1 MAILD
6 DDAAKVVKLLPANM
20 LPVFVAMTGDVKRFV
35 PVNTFVPL
43 RRETLVEL
51 GAVSVKLLIPL
62 VTTTTVELPAMMR
75 VGGRPGDTAAMV
87 SDTSS
92 PSRR

>member
-1 MAILD
+1 MAKLA

-35 PVNTFVPL
+35 PVNTLVPSSCAPA
-43 RRETLVEL
+43 EEL
-51 GAVSVKLLIPL
+51 MVKLLTPL
-62 VTTTTVELPAMMR
+62 VTTVVLAPGAMR
-75 VGGRPGDTAAMV
+75 VGGRPGETAAMV
-87 SDTSS
+87 NDTSS